1 MAFNWISFLD
11 SHNIYYAT
19 SGPNVSRGNI
29 AVHCPFCGTA
39 DKSQHMSIH
48 LESKGW
54 RCFRNRDQHKGKSPV
69 YLVQA
74 LLNTTLDRAKAIVGD
89 SVFIPDD
96 FMGAVMKH
104 LSPAAPVKKKRL
116 LMPDEFIP
124 IEDNYKCKNAL
135 AYLTGP
141 DRQFTR
147 KQALRLT
154 RKYNMRFAKRGPQ
167 KDRVIFPVEF
177 EGELVSWTGRTIHK
191 SVDLRYKT
199 LTVEPEDPNDPAAM
213 GPINDYLLWY
223 DQLVDTTGDTLIL
236 CEGPFDA
243 LKVSVLGYDHGIDAT
258 CFFTASPSMRQIDLL
273 HDIAGHYK
281 HRYLLL
287 DRGTLGTAMRT
298 SGLMSAIQMRILS
311 LPSNVKDPGLLD
323 ERGLLKLL
331 P

>member
-11 SHNIYYAT
+11 SHRIFYAT

-29 AVHCPFCGTA
+29 AVHCPFCGSA

-74 LLNTTLDRAKAIVGD
+74 LLNTTLERAQAIVGE

-96 FMGAVMKH
+96 FMGAVMKQ
-104 LSPAAPVKKKRL
+104 LNPPVVTKKKRL
-116 LMPDEFIP
+116 KLPAEFIP
-124 IEDNYKCKNAL
+124 IEDNYLCKHAL
-135 AYLTGP
+135 TYLTGP
-141 DRQFTR
+141 DRKFTR

-154 RKYNMRFAKRGPQ
+154 DDYGLMFAKRGPQ
-167 KDRVIFPVEF
+167 KDRVIFPVYF
-177 EGELVSWTGRTIHK
+177 DGKLVSWTGRTIHK

-199 LTVEPEDPNDPAAM
+199 LAVEPEDPSEPAAM
-213 GPINDYLLWY
+213 GPINDYLLFY
-223 DQLVDTTGDTLIL
+223 DQLEGGDTLIL

-243 LKVSVLGYDHGIDAT
+243 LKVSVLGYEYGIDAT
-258 CFFTASPSMRQIDLL
+258 CFFTASPSVRQIDLL
-273 HDIAGHYK
+273 HDIADRYK
-281 HRYLLL
+281 RRYLLL

-311 LPSNVKDPGLLD
+311 LPGNVKDPGLLD
-323 ERGLLKLL
+323 RRGLLKLL

>member
-29 AVHCPFCGTA
+29 AVHCPFCGAA

-48 LESKGW
+48 LDGRGW
-54 RCFRNRDQHKGKSPV
+54 KCFRNKQEHKGKSPV

-74 LLNTTLDRAKAIVGD
+74 LLNTTLERAKAIVGD

-96 FMGAVMKH
+96 FMGAVMKQ
-104 LSPAAPVKKKRL
+104 LQPPTPAKKKRL
-116 LMPDEFIP
+116 IMPDEFIP
-124 IEDNYKCKNAL
+124 IEDNYKCKHAL

-141 DRQFTR
+141 DRQFT
-147 KQALRLT
+147 KEQVLHLT
-154 RKYNMRFAKRGPQ
+154 RDYGLRFAKRGPQ
-167 KDRVIFPVEF
+167 KDRIIFPVEF
-177 EGELVSWTGRTIHK
+177 EGQLVSWTGRTIHK

-199 LTVEPEDPNDPAAM
+199 LSVEPEDPNEPAAL

-223 DQLVDTTGDTLIL
+223 DLLTGDDGDTLIL

-243 LKVSVLGYDHGIDAT
+243 LKVMVLGLDHGIDAT
-258 CFFTASPSMRQIDLL
+258 CFFTASPSARQIDLL
-273 HDIAGHYK
+273 HDIADRYK
-281 HRYLLL
+281 YRYLLL

-298 SGLMSAIQMRILS
+298 SALMSAIQMRILS

-323 ERGLLKLL
+323 EKGLLKLL

>member
-29 AVHCPFCGTA
+29 AVHCPFCGAA

-69 YLVQA
+69 HLVQA
-74 LLNTTLDRAKAIVGD
+74 LLNTTRERAEAIVGE

-96 FMGAVMKH
+96 FMGAVIKH
-104 LSPAAPVKKKRL
+104 LNPPVVARKKKL
-116 LMPDEFIP
+116 VLPDEFIP
-124 IEDNYKCKNAL
+124 IKDDYKCKNAL
-135 AYLTGP
+135 AYLMGP
-141 DRQFTR
+141 DRQFTK
-147 KQALRLT
+147 KQVLTLT
-154 RKYNMRFAKRGPQ
+154 RDYGLMFAKRGPQ
-167 KDRVIFPVEF
+167 KDRIVFPVYH

-191 SVDLRYKT
+191 SVDLRYKS
-199 LTVEPEDPNDPAAM
+199 LAVEPEDPNEPAAI

-223 DQLVDTTGDTLIL
+223 DLLTGDDGDTLIV

-243 LKVSVLGYDHGIDAT
+243 LKVMVLGLEHRIDAT
-258 CFFTASPSMRQIDLL
+258 CLFTASPSARQIDLL
-273 HDIAGHYK
+273 HHIADRYER
-281 HRYLLL
+281 RYLLL

-311 LPSNVKDPGLLD
+311 LPPNVKDPGLLD
-323 ERGLLKLL
+323 EKGLLKLL